1 VFFNDCGRPH
11 GLSWAVEEDDDS
23 MLVRGNMNDTFR
35 FTLRVALWALLVIV
49 CIDTMPTMADWHD
62 ETLLSMDIPEPHA
75 RCAWENCEN
84 SPGSGPTYPSPP
96 DYEAERRAQ
105 EAAAERQRQKE
116 EADRIERQHR
126 QEEAD
131 RIAAEKKRKEEEQ
144 AKFIRDRDEAIKK
157 IKGSSGT
164 SVTPTNGGLK
174 GSSPVNT
181 GLKELRGA
189 DRVTRDTQGTQTA
202 WKQLHCAAEVAGF
215 ALAALGQRGD
225 YGEFGALSVEAMKS
239 LDGQRVDVVCTAAP
253 PFPDSHGRA
262 EDMEQAKQTQRTI
275 LSRAAAIA
283 ERMKQRGDQ
292 PAGSQAA
299 VPAAMETPED
309 KLRRVQR
316 ELNKANDEKIT
327 GKSQQEIDQQERD
340 RKELT
345 KLILVNNRLE
355 KGELTNLSVGLGD
368 DVPLRP
374 SKPSAK
380 PVPAP

>member
-1 VFFNDCGRPH
+1 
-11 GLSWAVEEDDDS
+11 
-23 MLVRGNMNDTFR
+23 MNDTFQ
-35 FTLRVALWALLVIV
+35 FTSRVALWALLVIV

-84 SPGSGPTYPSPP
+84 SPGPGPTYPSR

-105 EAAAERQRQKE
+105 EAAVEAERQRMDAGSHGQEKE
-116 EADRIERQHR
+116 WEARESLWRAQDQQRL
-126 QEEAD
+126 
-131 RIAAEKKRKEEEQ
+131 
-144 AKFIRDRDEAIKK
+144 IRDRTRALETIKD
-157 IKGSSGT
+157 SHA
-164 SVTPTNGGLK
+164 SVR
-174 GSSPVNT
+174 
-181 GLKELRGA
+181 EL
-189 DRVTRDTQGTQTA
+189 QGTQTA

>member
-1 VFFNDCGRPH
+1 
-11 GLSWAVEEDDDS
+11 
-23 MLVRGNMNDTFR
+23 MTDTLR
-35 FTLRVALWALLVIV
+35 FILRVALWALLGIV
-49 CIDTMPTMADWHD
+49 CIDTIPTMADWYH

-84 SPGSGPTYPSPP
+84 DPGPGPTYPSHAP
-96 DYEAERRAQ
+96 EAERRAR
-105 EAAAERQRQKE
+105 EAAAAERQRQQD

-144 AKFIRDRDEAIKK
+144 AKFIRDRDEAVKK
-157 IKGSSGT
+157 IKGSSGP
-164 SVTPTNGGLK
+164 SVSPNNGGLK
-174 GSSPVNT
+174 GSSSVTT

-253 PFPDSHGRA
+253 PFPDMSGRA
-262 EDMEQAKQTQRTI
+262 MDLEQGKQAQRTI
-275 LSRAAAIA
+275 ISRAAAIA
-283 ERMKQRGDQ
+283 ERMKQRGDL
-292 PAGSQAA
+292 PAGPQTPAQTAA
-299 VPAAMETPED
+299 ETPED

-316 ELNKANDEKIT
+316 ELNKATSEKNT
-327 GKSQQEIDQQERD
+327 GKTQQEMDQQERD
-340 RKELT
+340 RKELI
-345 KLILVNNRLE
+345 KLILVNNSLE
-355 KGELTNLSVGLGD
+355 KAELTNMSVNLD
-368 DVPLRP
+368 DEAPSRP
-374 SKPSAK
+374 PKPGAK
-380 PVPAP
+380 PVPTP

>member
-1 VFFNDCGRPH
+1 MAFNVLLIVAGLVCVLLMFPSVGSAQQRCTIYCPDGSRP
-11 GLSWAVEEDDDS
+11 
-23 MLVRGNMNDTFR
+23 NF
-35 FTLRVALWALLVIV
+35 V
-49 CIDTMPTMADWHD
+49 CT
-62 ETLLSMDIPEPHA
+62 DIPDDACGSYGDGP
-75 RCAWENCEN
+75 
-84 SPGSGPTYPSPP
+84 SLGPFIPGP

-105 EAAAERQRQKE
+105 EAAAAERQRQQD
-116 EADRIERQHR
+116 EAARIERQHR

-131 RIAAEKKRKEEEQ
+131 RIAAEKKRKEEEEKQ
-144 AKFIRDRDEAIKK
+144 AKFIDGRNKAVEKL
-157 IKGSSGT
+157 KGI
-164 SVTPTNGGLK
+164 SVTPASPPNGGLK
-174 GSSPVNT
+174 GSSPVTT

-225 YGEFGALSVEAMKS
+225 YGEFGALSVEAMKA

-253 PFPDSHGRA
+253 PFPDVSGRA
-262 EDMEQAKQTQRTI
+262 MDLEQGKQAQRTI

-292 PAGSQAA
+292 PAGPQAPT
-299 VPAAMETPED
+299 PAATETPED

-316 ELNKANDEKIT
+316 ELNRANSEKNT
-327 GKSQQEIDQQERD
+327 GKTQQEMDQQERD

-345 KLILVNNRLE
+345 KLILVNNSLE
-355 KGELTNLSVGLGD
+355 KGELTNMSVNLD
-368 DVPLRP
+368 DEAPSRP
-374 SKPSAK
+374 PKPGVK

>member
-1 VFFNDCGRPH
+1 MQISDGLKRSTVGILFAASCVSVPMLAAEPARGGACAQLGVDCSHGNYPRP
-11 GLSWAVEEDDDS
+11 
-23 MLVRGNMNDTFR
+23 
-35 FTLRVALWALLVIV
+35 
-49 CIDTMPTMADWHD
+49 
-62 ETLLSMDIPEPHA
+62 
-75 RCAWENCEN
+75 
-84 SPGSGPTYPSPP
+84 GPSDNTPYYPPSR

-105 EAAAERQRQKE
+105 EAAAERQRQQEEADRIERQHRQE

-131 RIAAEKKRKEEEQ
+131 RIADEKKRKEEEQ

-164 SVTPTNGGLK
+164 SVSPTNGGLK

-189 DRVTRDTQGTQTA
+189 DRVTRDRQGAQTA

-253 PFPDSHGRA
+253 PFSDVSGRA
-262 EDMEQAKQTQRTI
+262 VDLEQGKQAQKTI
-275 LSRAAAIA
+275 LSRAAVIA

-299 VPAAMETPED
+299 VPAATETPED
-309 KLRRVQR
+309 KLRRVQQ
-316 ELNKANDEKIT
+316 ELNKANSEKIT
-327 GKSQQEIDQQERD
+327 GKSQQEINQQERD

-345 KLILVNNRLE
+345 KLILVNNGLE
-355 KGELTNLSVGLGD
+355 KGELTNLSVSLDTD
-368 DVPLRP
+368 DVPTKP
-374 SKPSAK
+374 SKPLAK

>member
-1 VFFNDCGRPH
+1 
-11 GLSWAVEEDDDS
+11 
-23 MLVRGNMNDTFR
+23 MNDTFQ
-35 FTLRVALWALLVIV
+35 FTSRVALWALLGIV
-49 CIDTMPTMADWHD
+49 CIDTMPTMADWYPG
-62 ETLLSMDIPEPHA
+62 TLPSMDIPEPHA

-84 SPGSGPTYPSPP
+84 SPGPGPTYPSR

-105 EAAAERQRQKE
+105 EAAAAERQRQQDEADRIERQHRQE

-164 SVTPTNGGLK
+164 SVSPTNGGLK

-181 GLKELRGA
+181 GLKELRGV

-225 YGEFGALSVEAMKS
+225 YCEFGALSVEAMKS

-253 PFPDSHGRA
+253 PFPDVSGRA
-262 EDMEQAKQTQRTI
+262 VDMEQGKQAQKTI

-292 PAGSQAA
+292 PPVSQASA
-299 VPAAMETPED
+299 HTATETPED

-316 ELNKANDEKIT
+316 ELNKANSEKNT
-327 GKSQQEIDQQERD
+327 GKTQQDMDQQERD

-345 KLILVNNRLE
+345 KLILVNNGLE
-355 KGELTNLSVGLGD
+355 KGELTNLSVSLDTD
-368 DVPLRP
+368 DVPTKP
-374 SKPSAK
+374 SKPLAK